1 MKVILLKDIKGSGKK
16 GEVINVADG
25 FARNALFPKG
35 LAIEATPANMNILKG
50 KEESIAHKKE
60 VAYDTA
66 VDLAKRL
73 ADISIVIKTKAGANG
88 KIFGSVTSKDISD
101 EIEKKYKIK
110 LDKRWIDL
118 KDAIKVLGTQDV
130 NIWLHPKVNAKV
142 KVTVE
147 AE

>member
-1 MKVILLKDIKGSGKK
+1 MKVILLKDVKGTGKK
-16 GEVINVADG
+16 GEIVNVADG
-25 FARNALFPKG
+25 YARNALFPKA
-35 LAIEATPANMNILKG
+35 LAVEATAANMNILKG
-50 KEESIAHKKE
+50 KAESIAHKKE

-73 ADISIVIKTKAGANG
+73 GDVAVTIKTKAGANG
-88 KIFGSVTSKDISD
+88 KLFGSVTSKDIAE

-110 LDKRWIDL
+110 LDKRWFDL
-118 KDAIKVLGTQDV
+118 KDGIKAVGTQDV